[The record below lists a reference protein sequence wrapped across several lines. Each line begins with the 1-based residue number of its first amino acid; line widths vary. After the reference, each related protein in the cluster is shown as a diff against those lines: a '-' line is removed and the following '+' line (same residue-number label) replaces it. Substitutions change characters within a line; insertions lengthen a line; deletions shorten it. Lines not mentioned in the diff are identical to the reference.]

1 LIEFLKKSSDDK
13 KKMLKGMNKGP
24 EESPINS
31 FFKSMTLTVKD
42 FSSGFKIKLKIS
54 ITYYYNRIINRK

>member
-1 LIEFLKKSSDDK
+1 MTK
-13 KKMLKGMNKGP
+13 KKMLKRMNKGP

-31 FFKSMTLTVKD
+31 FFKSMTLTVKE

-54 ITYYYNRIINRK
+54 IKYYYNRIINRK